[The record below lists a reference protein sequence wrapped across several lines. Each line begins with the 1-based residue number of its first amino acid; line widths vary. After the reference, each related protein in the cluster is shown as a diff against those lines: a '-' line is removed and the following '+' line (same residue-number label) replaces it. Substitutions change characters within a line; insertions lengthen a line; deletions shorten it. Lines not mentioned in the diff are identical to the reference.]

1 MEDPLIVL
9 RSAIAA
15 GISPKLIKSDDTETD
30 DIMQAEKLMFPPV
43 PGISD
48 DDIKFPLNQETR
60 FESKDPETK
69 LLDLLTVYNCYITRD
84 LSVTDYITVSG
95 ERGIYN
101 LKFLERTDLITW
113 LEGASSQSDYIKPSA
128 KSAEKSSSA
137 SQAAKTS
144 STAIASDSAATK
156 ASLKPR
162 EIEPELQRIYE
173 KERSLSDHNIALR
186 GDKMI
191 SFESVSTE
199 CRDKIISAYKSTSNS
214 NNRHHTGSSRSSKV
228 SKPSSSS
235 HSSTAK
241 GSSSSSSN
249 KRKDPIIILSP
260 SASAL
265 LNMSN
270 IKQFLEEGVYS
281 ANQSFAGATD
291 VTYVKRTS
299 TRLGGTVKLLVVN
312 SVEKFKPEY
321 WDRVVGVFVTGQP
334 WQLKPYKWSDPNVL
348 FQKVQGF
355 SLFYKGDPV
364 PSTVKN
370 WNVDLIT
377 IDRNQRFKDSEVVER
392 IWDKI
397 ETAMKKRG
405 YGPKNIK

>member
-15 GISPKLIKSDDTETD
+15 ETKPKLIDGTGSETD
-30 DIMQAEKLMFPPV
+30 DITKAESLEFSSV
-43 PGISD
+43 PGISEGT
-48 DDIKFPLNQETR
+48 IKFPLDQETR
-60 FESKDPETK
+60 FESKDPESK
-69 LLDLLTVYNCYITRD
+69 MLDLRTVYNCYVTREMGM
-84 LSVTDYITVSG
+84 TEYITESG

-113 LEGASSQSDYIKPSA
+113 LEGASSESDYIKPAKSSAVSSA
-128 KSAEKSSSA
+128 KDVAVDKKSSGG
-137 SQAAKTS
+137 
-144 STAIASDSAATK
+144 
-156 ASLKPR
+156 SLKRPR
-162 EIEPELQRIYE
+162 EVDPELQRIYDH
-173 KERSLSDHNIALR
+173 ERSLIDHNIALR
-186 GDKMI
+186 GNKMI

-199 CRDKIISAYKSTSNS
+199 CRSKIIGEYKSK
-214 NNRHHTGSSRSSKV
+214 SKA
-228 SKPSSSS
+228 SQKSSSS
-235 HSSTAK
+235 TTNAVPAPATRE
-241 GSSSSSSN
+241 SSS
-249 KRKDPIIILSP
+249 KQRKDPIIILSP

-265 LNMSN
+265 LNMQN
-270 IKQFLEEGVYS
+270 VKQFLENGVYEY
-281 ANQSFAGATD
+281 NQSMSGLSD
-291 VTYVKRTS
+291 VNYVKRTS

-355 SLFYKGDPV
+355 ALVFKGDPV
-364 PSTVKN
+364 PPTLKQ
-370 WNVDLIT
+370 WNVDVVP

-397 ETAMKKRG
+397 ETALKKRG
-405 YGPKNIK
+405 YGNKYVK